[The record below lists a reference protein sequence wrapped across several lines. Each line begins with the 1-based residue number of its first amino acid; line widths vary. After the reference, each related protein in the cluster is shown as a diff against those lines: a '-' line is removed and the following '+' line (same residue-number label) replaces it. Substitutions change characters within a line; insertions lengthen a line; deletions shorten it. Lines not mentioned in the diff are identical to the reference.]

1 MESINVEFVQNL
13 LASYKEIQESYY
25 ALQNRMAAFEAMAS
39 AKFEDYEAKLAEK
52 DTVIASLKSEVADL
66 TKKLERYREKDK
78 TNSHMSPSSDKT
90 KSAHKNTHK
99 NTSGRKP
106 GAQQGH
112 KGSGMSLPA
121 PYDRQEITSLT
132 PKPCQSCPIRFVCSS
147 LACARV
153 SAVRMRSMLLCR

>member
-13 LASYKEIQESYY
+13 LASYKELQESYY
-25 ALQNRMAAFEAMAS
+25 ALQNRMAAFEAMAT
-39 AKFEDYEAKLAEK
+39 AKFEAYEAELAEK
-52 DTVIASLKSEVADL
+52 DAVIASLKSEVAVL

-78 TNSHMSPSSDKT
+78 TNSRNSHMPPSSDKT

-121 PYDRQEITSLT
+121 HYDRQEITSLT
-132 PKPCQSCPIRFVCSS
+132 PKPCQSCPIRDEQSES
-147 LACARV
+147 P
-153 SAVRMRSMLLCR
+153 AVQE